1 MEFQLSIRNDMNYT
15 CLHFIPPS
23 SPSQEGIYTKSWFV
37 SNIRNWKRKKST
49 SFPKLSN
56 GLNVYCWTFST
67 SNYNENIL
75 ILAPSPS
82 LPQLYYAKNSFVTHL
97 PLSGNFQ
104 ISCLFLGFSLIRI
117 FLSKWKRL
125 DWTDRCVGKRAI
137 LLEALLPYN
146 GRYKAKISP
155 RLALTEPA
163 LQFQKLK
170 AAICKNFIAVMSWFG
185 VDLSR
190 KANWSYFPFG
200 DL

>member
-1 MEFQLSIRNDMNYT
+1 MYTAELSVHRIKMKIYWYWHLRLPFPSYIMQKIVLSHISHFQAIS
-15 CLHFIPPS
+15 
-23 SPSQEGIYTKSWFV
+23 K
-37 SNIRNWKRKKST
+37 
-49 SFPKLSN
+49 
-56 GLNVYCWTFST
+56 
-67 SNYNENIL
+67 
-75 ILAPSPS
+75 
-82 LPQLYYAKNSFVTHL
+82 
-97 PLSGNFQ
+97 

-137 LLEALLPYN
+137 LLKALLPYN

-190 KANWSYFPFG
+190 KAN
-200 DL
+200 

>member
-1 MEFQLSIRNDMNYT
+1 MYTAELSVHRIKMKIYWYWHLRLPFPSYIMQKIVLSHISHFQAIS
-15 CLHFIPPS
+15 
-23 SPSQEGIYTKSWFV
+23 K
-37 SNIRNWKRKKST
+37 
-49 SFPKLSN
+49 
-56 GLNVYCWTFST
+56 
-67 SNYNENIL
+67 
-75 ILAPSPS
+75 
-82 LPQLYYAKNSFVTHL
+82 
-97 PLSGNFQ
+97 

-137 LLEALLPYN
+137 LLKALLPYN

-170 AAICKNFIAVMSWFG
+170 AAICKIFIAVMSWFG

-190 KANWSYFPFG
+190 KAN
-200 DL
+200 